1 LPIGDCQLPI
11 ERREFGN
18 RQSAMGNAQRGNIVD
33 WEVFR
38 AYDIRG
44 VYPDQIDE
52 EAYYRIAKGYVYL
65 FKPKTMVV
73 GMDAR
78 LSSPPLKA
86 SLTKGFLDAGV
97 DVVDIGKIT
106 TDMLYFTVGSSDCSG
121 GVVVSASHNP
131 KEYNGMK
138 MVREKA
144 AAISSDTGLFD
155 IRDALKAGKDAEVT
169 STKKGTV
176 TDFDMLDDYLQH
188 VLRSID
194 KSLIQK
200 FTFVANANFGYV
212 CRPAAKLAQE
222 LGLNL
227 IPLNFEP
234 DGSFPKGPP
243 DPMLPENR
251 TETEALIRQRSASFG
266 VAWDADADRAMFF
279 DEKGDFISG
288 AYITALL
295 ADILL
300 TKYGSDNAI
309 IFDPRVIWPTLEVVK
324 RKGGRPIVS
333 KGGHAFMKDRMRRE
347 NALFAG
353 EMSAHYYF
361 RENFYADN
369 GVIPFLLVL
378 EHLSTTGKPF
388 SEIMAPYTAGHYMS
402 GELNYRVS
410 DIKAVISKVQEK
422 YRTRGQ
428 EDFTDGYSLE
438 TPEWRFNIR
447 GSNTEPLL
455 RLNIEAR
462 KPDLVEQIRKEIEKI
477 INPD

>member
-1 LPIGDCQLPI
+1 M
-11 ERREFGN
+11 ER
-18 RQSAMGNAQRGNIVD
+18 IVNWD
-33 WEVFR
+33 IFR

-44 VYPDQIDE
+44 IYPDQIDE
-52 EAYYRIAKGYVYL
+52 EAYYRIAKSYVSL

-86 SLTKGFLDAGV
+86 SLIRGFLDAGV
-97 DVVDIGKIT
+97 NIVDIGKIT
-106 TDMLYFTVGSSDCSG
+106 TDMLYFAVGATSEYSG

-144 AAISSDTGLFD
+144 TAISSDTGLFD

-169 STKKGTV
+169 ASKKGTC
-176 TDFDMLDDYLQH
+176 TERDILDDYLNH
-188 VLRSID
+188 VLKSID
-194 KSLIQK
+194 KNVVKK
-200 FTFVANANFGYV
+200 FTIVANANFGYV
-212 CRPAAKLAQE
+212 CRPAAKLGEQ
-222 LGLNL
+222 LGLHL
-227 IPLNFEP
+227 ITLNFEP

-243 DPMLPENR
+243 DPMLPGNR
-251 TETEALIRQRSASFG
+251 TETEELVRKSNANFG

-279 DEKGDFISG
+279 DEKGEFIPG

-309 IFDPRVIWPTLEVVK
+309 IFDPRVIWPALDAVR
-324 RKGGRPIVS
+324 RKGGRPIIS
-333 KGGHAFMKDRMRRE
+333 KGGHAFMKDRMRHE

-353 EMSAHYYF
+353 ELSGHYYF

-378 EHLSTTGKPF
+378 EHLSTHDEPF
-388 SEIMAPYTAGHYMS
+388 SELMTRFTERHYMS
-402 GELNYRVS
+402 GELNYHVK
-410 DIKAVISKVQEK
+410 DIKTVIGKVQEK
-422 YRTRGQ
+422 FHGEGQ

-438 TPEWRFNIR
+438 TPDWRFNIR

-462 KPDLVEQIRKEIEKI
+462 KPGLVEQMTQEIEKI
-477 INPD
+477 IDYEPVEK

>member
-1 LPIGDCQLPI
+1 MNWD
-11 ERREFGN
+11 
-18 RQSAMGNAQRGNIVD
+18 
-33 WEVFR
+33 VFR

-44 VYPDQIDE
+44 VYPDDINE
-52 EAYYRIAKGYVYL
+52 EDYYRIAKGYVYL

-78 LSSPPLKA
+78 ASSPPLKA
-86 SLTKGFLDAGV
+86 SLTRGFLDAGV
-97 DVVDIGKIT
+97 DVIDIGEIT
-106 TDMLYFTVGSSDCSG
+106 TDMLYFTAGAFPYSG
-121 GVVVSASHNP
+121 GIVVSASHNP

-138 MVREKA
+138 MVKEKA

-169 STKKGTV
+169 SDKKGTC
-176 TDFDMLDDYLQH
+176 TERDILKDYLAH
-188 VLRSID
+188 VLKFIDRDSI
-194 KSLIQK
+194 KK
-200 FTFVANANFGYV
+200 FTFVGNANFGYV
-212 CRPAAKLAQE
+212 CRPAAQLVQE

-234 DGSFPKGPP
+234 DGTFPKGPP
-243 DPMLPENR
+243 DPMLPGNR
-251 TETEALIRQRSASFG
+251 TETEALIKEKGATFG

-279 DEKGDFISG
+279 TEKGEYISG

-300 TKYGSDNAI
+300 TKHGSDNAI
-309 IFDPRVIWPTLEVVK
+309 IFDPRVIWPVQDTVR

-353 EMSAHYYF
+353 ELSGHYYF

-378 EHLSTTGKPF
+378 EHLSKQDKPF
-388 SEIMAPYTAGHYMS
+388 SEIMKTYTAGHFMS
-402 GELNYRVS
+402 GELNYHVK
-410 DIKAVISKVQEK
+410 DIKVVISKVQEK
-422 YRTRGQ
+422 YHGQGQ

-438 TPEWRFNIR
+438 TSEWRFNIR

-462 KPDLVEQIRKEIEKI
+462 KDELVTQLKTEIETI
-477 INPD
+477 INSE

>member
-1 LPIGDCQLPI
+1 M
-11 ERREFGN
+11 N
-18 RQSAMGNAQRGNIVD
+18 

-44 VYPDQIDE
+44 IYPTDIDE
-52 EAYYRIAKGYVYL
+52 EAYYRIAKGYVHL

-78 LSSPPLKA
+78 QSSPPLKA
-86 SLTKGFLDAGV
+86 SLVRGFLDAGV
-97 DVVDIGKIT
+97 DVIDIGEIT
-106 TDMLYFTVGSSDCSG
+106 TDMIYFAVGAYDYSG

-138 MVREKA
+138 MVKEKA

-169 STKKGTV
+169 SDRKGTY
-176 TDFDMLDDYLQH
+176 TERDIIDDYLAH
-188 VLRSID
+188 VL
-194 KSLIQK
+194 KSVDQSAIKK
-200 FTFVANANFGYV
+200 FTVVANANFGYV
-212 CRPAAKLAQE
+212 CRPAARLGQQ

-227 IPLNFEP
+227 ITLNFEP
-234 DGSFPKGPP
+234 DGTFPKGPP
-243 DPMLPENR
+243 DPMLPGNR
-251 TETEALIRQRSASFG
+251 AETEALIRERDVDFG
-266 VAWDADADRAMFF
+266 VIWDADADRCMFF
-279 DEKGDFISG
+279 TEKGEFISG

-300 TKYGSDNAI
+300 TKYGSDNTI
-309 IFDPRVIWPTLEVVK
+309 IFDPRVIWPTVDVCK
-324 RKGGRPIVS
+324 RRGATPIVAKS
-333 KGGHAFMKDRMRRE
+333 GHAFMKDIMRRE

-361 RENFYADN
+361 RDNYYCDN

-378 EHLSTTGKPF
+378 KHLSTHDKPF
-388 SEIMAPYTAGHYMS
+388 SEIIAPYMAGHYMS
-402 GELNYRVS
+402 GELNYRVK
-410 DIKAVISKVQEK
+410 DIKAVINKVQE
-422 YRTRGQ
+422 RFRSEGT

-447 GSNTEPLL
+447 ASNTEPLL

-462 KPDLVEQIRKEIEKI
+462 KEGLVEQKKNEIENIVKET
-477 INPD
+477 NA

>member
-1 LPIGDCQLPI
+1 M
-11 ERREFGN
+11 N
-18 RQSAMGNAQRGNIVD
+18 

-44 VYPDQIDE
+44 IYPTDIDE

-65 FKPKTMVV
+65 FKPKAMVV

-78 LSSPPLKA
+78 QSSPPLKA
-86 SLTKGFLDAGV
+86 SLVRGFLDAGV
-97 DVVDIGKIT
+97 DVIDIGEIT
-106 TDMLYFTVGSSDCSG
+106 TDMIYFAVGAYDYSG

-138 MVREKA
+138 MVKEKA

-169 STKKGTV
+169 SDRKGTY
-176 TDFDMLDDYLQH
+176 TERDIIDDYLAH
-188 VLRSID
+188 VL
-194 KSLIQK
+194 KSVDQSAIKK
-200 FTFVANANFGYV
+200 FSVVANANFGYV
-212 CRPAAKLAQE
+212 CRPAARLGQQ

-227 IPLNFEP
+227 ITLNFEP
-234 DGSFPKGPP
+234 DGTFPKGPP
-243 DPMLPENR
+243 DPMLPGNR
-251 TETEALIRQRSASFG
+251 AETEALIRERDVDFG
-266 VAWDADADRAMFF
+266 VIWDADADRCMFF
-279 DEKGDFISG
+279 TEKGEFISG

-300 TKYGSDNAI
+300 TKYGSDNTI
-309 IFDPRVIWPTLEVVK
+309 IFDPRVIWPTVDVCK
-324 RKGGRPIVS
+324 RRGATPIVAKS
-333 KGGHAFMKDRMRRE
+333 GHAFMKDIMRRE

-361 RENFYADN
+361 RDNYYCDN

-378 EHLSTTGKPF
+378 EHLSTHDKPF
-388 SEIMAPYTAGHYMS
+388 SEIIAPYMAGHYMS
-402 GELNYRVS
+402 GELNYRVK
-410 DIKAVISKVQEK
+410 DIKAVINKVQE
-422 YRTRGQ
+422 RFRSEGT

-447 GSNTEPLL
+447 ASNTEPLL

-462 KPDLVEQIRKEIEKI
+462 KEGLVEQKKNEIENIVKET
-477 INPD
+477 NA

>member
-1 LPIGDCQLPI
+1 MNWD
-11 ERREFGN
+11 
-18 RQSAMGNAQRGNIVD
+18 
-33 WEVFR
+33 VFR

-44 VYPDQIDE
+44 IYPADIDE

-86 SLTKGFLDAGV
+86 RLIQGFLDSGV
-97 DVVDIGKIT
+97 DVVDIGGIT
-106 TDMLYFTVGSSDCSG
+106 TDMLYYTVGASSEYSG

-131 KEYNGMK
+131 REYNGMK

-144 AAISSDTGLFD
+144 TAISSDTGLFD
-155 IRDALKAGKDAEVT
+155 IRDVVKAGKDAEVK
-169 STKKGTV
+169 SDQKGTC
-176 TDFDMLDDYLQH
+176 TERNILDDYLKH

-194 KSLIQK
+194 TSVIKK
-200 FTFVANANFGYV
+200 FTFVGNANFGYV
-212 CRPAAKLAQE
+212 CRPAARLAQQ

-243 DPMLPENR
+243 DPMLPGNR
-251 TETEALIRQRSASFG
+251 TETEELVRKNNATFG

-279 DEKGDFISG
+279 TEKGEFISG

-300 TKYGSDNAI
+300 TKYGSDNTI
-309 IFDPRVIWPTLEVVK
+309 IFDPRVIWPTLDTV
-324 RKGGRPIVS
+324 RRRGGRPIIS
-333 KGGHAFMKDRMRRE
+333 KGGHAFMKDRMRKE
-347 NALFAG
+347 NGLFAG
-353 EMSAHYYF
+353 EMSGHYYF

-378 EHLSTTGKPF
+378 EHLSTQNKPF
-388 SEIMAPYTAGHYMS
+388 SEIMAPFMAGHYMS
-402 GELNYRVS
+402 GELNYHVK
-410 DIKAVISKVQEK
+410 DIKAVIEQVQKKFHGE
-422 YRTRGQ
+422 GQ

-438 TPEWRFNIR
+438 TAEWRFNIR

-462 KPDLVEQIRKEIEKI
+462 KSELVDQIKKEIEKI
-477 INPD
+477 IEADQQ

>member
-1 LPIGDCQLPI
+1 M
-11 ERREFGN
+11 N
-18 RQSAMGNAQRGNIVD
+18 

-44 VYPDQIDE
+44 IYPTDIDE
-52 EAYYRIAKGYVYL
+52 EAYYRIAKGYVHL

-78 LSSPPLKA
+78 QSSPPLKA
-86 SLTKGFLDAGV
+86 SLVRGFLDAGV
-97 DVVDIGKIT
+97 DVIDIGEIT
-106 TDMLYFTVGSSDCSG
+106 TDMIYFAVGAYDYSG

-138 MVREKA
+138 MVKEKA

-155 IRDALKAGKDAEVT
+155 IRHALKAGKDAEVT
-169 STKKGTV
+169 SDRKGTY
-176 TDFDMLDDYLQH
+176 TERDIIDDYLAH
-188 VLRSID
+188 VL
-194 KSLIQK
+194 KSVDQSAIKK
-200 FTFVANANFGYV
+200 FSVVANANFGYV
-212 CRPAAKLAQE
+212 CRPAARLGQQ

-227 IPLNFEP
+227 ITLNFEP
-234 DGSFPKGPP
+234 DGTFPKGPP
-243 DPMLPENR
+243 DPMLPGNR
-251 TETEALIRQRSASFG
+251 AETEALIRERAVDFG
-266 VAWDADADRAMFF
+266 VIWDADADRCMFF
-279 DEKGDFISG
+279 TEKGEFISG

-300 TKYGSDNAI
+300 TKYGSDNTI
-309 IFDPRVIWPTLEVVK
+309 IFDPRVIWPTVDVCK
-324 RKGGRPIVS
+324 RRGATPIVAKS
-333 KGGHAFMKDRMRRE
+333 GHAFMKDIMRRE

-361 RENFYADN
+361 RDNYYCDN

-378 EHLSTTGKPF
+378 EHLSTHDKPF
-388 SEIMAPYTAGHYMS
+388 SEIIAPYMAGHYMS
-402 GELNYRVS
+402 GELNYRVK
-410 DIKAVISKVQEK
+410 DIKAVINKVQE
-422 YRTRGQ
+422 RFRSEGT

-447 GSNTEPLL
+447 ASNTEPLL

-462 KPDLVEQIRKEIEKI
+462 KEGLVEQKKNEIENIVKET
-477 INPD
+477 NA

>member
-1 LPIGDCQLPI
+1 M
-11 ERREFGN
+11 N
-18 RQSAMGNAQRGNIVD
+18 

-44 VYPDQIDE
+44 IYPTDIDE
-52 EAYYRIAKGYVYL
+52 EAYYRIAKAYVYL

-78 LSSPPLKA
+78 SSSPSLKA
-86 SLTKGFLDAGV
+86 SLIKGFLDAGV
-97 DVVDIGKIT
+97 DIVDIGEIT
-106 TDMLYFTVGSSDCSG
+106 TDMLYYTVGASSDYSG

-155 IRDALKAGKDAEVT
+155 IRDALKAGKDAAIT
-169 STKKGTV
+169 SDKKGTY
-176 TDFDMLDDYLQH
+176 TERNILDDYLAH
-188 VLRSID
+188 VLKSID
-194 KSLIQK
+194 RSRIKH
-200 FTFVANANFGYV
+200 FTFVGNANFGYV
-212 CRPAAKLAQE
+212 CRPARKLTE
-222 LGLNL
+222 TLGLNL

-243 DPMLPENR
+243 DPMLPGNR
-251 TETEALIRQRSASFG
+251 TETEALIREKGAPFG

-279 DEKGDFISG
+279 DEKGEYISG
-288 AYITALL
+288 AYMTALL

-300 TKYGSDNAI
+300 TKYGSDNTI
-309 IFDPRVIWPTLEVVK
+309 IFDPRVIWPALDTVR
-324 RKGGRPIVS
+324 RKGGRPIIS
-333 KGGHAFMKDRMRRE
+333 KGGHAFMKDRMRQE
-347 NALFAG
+347 NGLFAG
-353 EMSAHYYF
+353 ELSGHYYF

-378 EHLSTTGKPF
+378 EHLSTHDKPF
-388 SEIMAPYTAGHYMS
+388 SEIMAQYQAGHYMS
-402 GELNYRVS
+402 GELNYHVK
-410 DIKAVISKVQEK
+410 DVKATIEKVKEK
-422 YRTRGQ
+422 FHGEGT

-438 TPEWRFNIR
+438 TLEWRFNIR

-462 KPDLVEQIRKEIEKI
+462 KPELVDKTRNEIEAI
-477 INPD
+477 INH

>member
-1 LPIGDCQLPI
+1 M
-11 ERREFGN
+11 N
-18 RQSAMGNAQRGNIVD
+18 

-44 VYPDQIDE
+44 VYPTDIDE
-52 EAYYRIAKGYVYL
+52 EAYYRIAKAYVYL
-65 FKPKTMVV
+65 FKPTTMVV

-78 LSSPPLKA
+78 LSSPQLKA
-86 SLTKGFLDAGV
+86 SLTKGFLDSGV
-97 DVVDIGKIT
+97 DVIDIGEIT
-106 TDMLYFTVGSSDCSG
+106 TDMLYYAVGASDYSG
-121 GVVVSASHNP
+121 GIVVSASHNP

-169 STKKGTV
+169 SDKKGTCSER
-176 TDFDMLDDYLQH
+176 DILDEYLAH
-188 VLRSID
+188 VLKSID
-194 KSLIQK
+194 TSVVKK
-200 FTFVANANFGYV
+200 FTFVGNANFGFV
-212 CRPAAKLAQE
+212 CRPAARLAQD

-243 DPMLPENR
+243 DPMLPDNR
-251 TETEALIRQRSASFG
+251 TETEALIRERGATFG

-288 AYITALL
+288 AYVTALL

-300 TKYGSDNAI
+300 TKYGSDNTI
-309 IFDPRVIWPTLEVVK
+309 IFDPRVIWPTLAVTE
-324 RKGGRPIVS
+324 RHGARAIIS
-333 KGGHAFMKDRMRRE
+333 KGGHAFMKDRMRKE
-347 NALFAG
+347 NGLFAG

-378 EHLSTTGKPF
+378 EHLSKQGKPF
-388 SEIMAPYTAGHYMS
+388 SEIMAPYTAGHYMT
-402 GELNYRVS
+402 GELNYRVK
-410 DIKAVISKVQEK
+410 DIKKIISEVQEK
-422 YRTRGQ
+422 YRTEGQ

-447 GSNTEPLL
+447 ASNTEPLL

-462 KPDLVEQIRKEIEKI
+462 KDGLVEEIRKEIEKI
-477 INPD
+477 IEHSQQA

>member
-1 LPIGDCQLPI
+1 MNWD
-11 ERREFGN
+11 
-18 RQSAMGNAQRGNIVD
+18 
-33 WEVFR
+33 VFR

-44 VYPDQIDE
+44 IYPEQIDE
-52 EAYYRIAKGYVYL
+52 DAYYRIAKAYVYL
-65 FKPKTMVV
+65 FKPTTMVV

-78 LSSPPLKA
+78 VSSPPLKA
-86 SLTKGFLDAGV
+86 ALVRGFLDAGV
-97 DVVDIGKIT
+97 DIIDIGQIT
-106 TDMLYFTVGSSDCSG
+106 TDMLYFAVGSSDYSG

-155 IRDALKAGKDAEVT
+155 IRDALKANKDAEVH
-169 STKKGTV
+169 SDKKGTC
-176 TDFDMLDDYLQH
+176 TERDILDDYLKH
-188 VLRSID
+188 VLKSID
-194 KSLIQK
+194 PNKIK
-200 FTFVANANFGYV
+200 PFTFVGNANFGFV
-212 CRPAAKLAQE
+212 CRPAARLAQD
-222 LGLNL
+222 LQLNL

-243 DPMLPENR
+243 DPMLPGNR
-251 TETEALIRQRSASFG
+251 TETEALIRERGATFG

-279 DEKGDFISG
+279 TEKGEFISG

-300 TKYGSDNAI
+300 TKYGSDNTI
-309 IFDPRVIWPTLEVVK
+309 IFDPRVIWPTLDTVR
-324 RKGGRPIVS
+324 RKGGRPIIS

-347 NALFAG
+347 NGLFAG
-353 EMSAHYYF
+353 ELSGHYYF

-378 EHLSTTGKPF
+378 EHLSTQDKPF
-388 SEIMAPYTAGHYMS
+388 SEVIAPYMAGHYMS
-402 GELNYRVS
+402 GELNYHVK
-410 DIKAVISKVQEK
+410 DIKAVIEKVKEK
-422 YRTRGQ
+422 FHGEGQ

-438 TPEWRFNIR
+438 SGEWRFNIR

-462 KPDLVEQIRKEIEKI
+462 KPGLVEQIRVEIERI
-477 INPD
+477 IREESN